1 MKIIHFSHCNLGGT
15 EASTAHVMEFADRL
29 ARRGHQVVVVSP
41 KWQRPYPKD
50 SPCRMVYFRMIPIKG
65 LRQISA
71 VVSGFVT
78 LLWLKLVFRPDCLYI
93 RRLPLDPMP
102 GVFAWLTRTPMVTE
116 TNGQVEIHEHE
127 VPVHALWRPLWYP
140 MLLLFERIVF
150 ANSHAV
156 TADGETRLENFRRRY
171 HAWGGERFHM
181 VRSGGIDLERFR
193 PVDRQQAREK
203 LGLPQDRRILIW
215 VGTIFAWSG
224 LEVLLEAS
232 EKICAQQEDV
242 DILIVGDGPERGR
255 FIRMTEQMGL
265 SARVRFTGYI
275 QSEELYLWL
284 SAANLALAP
293 YTRLRLDRE
302 DFTSYKIFEY
312 IACGLPVVC
321 SYEQGGSNIRYVRD
335 YDFGTTVPPED
346 PDLFARAV
354 LDTLARRELF
364 TNAFVKRARKKLR
377 ELDVTWEALVDQVE
391 VLCQQAAADRR
402 HG

>member
-1 MKIIHFSHCNLGGT
+1 
-15 EASTAHVMEFADRL
+15 
-29 ARRGHQVVVVSP
+29 
-41 KWQRPYPKD
+41 
-50 SPCRMVYFRMIPIKG
+50 MVYFPMIPIKG

-71 VVSGFVT
+71 MISGFAT
-78 LLWLKLVFRPDCLYI
+78 LLWLKWSFRPDCLYI

-127 VPVHALWRPLWYP
+127 VPVQMLWKPLWYP

-150 ANSHAV
+150 ANSFAV
-156 TADGETRLENFRRRY
+156 TADGEARLENFRRRY
-171 HAWGGERFHM
+171 RTWAPERFHM

-193 PVDRQQAREK
+193 PVDRSQARER
-203 LGLPQDRRILIW
+203 LGLAQDRRLLIW

-224 LEVLLEAS
+224 LEVLLEAA
-232 EKICAQQEDV
+232 EKICARQKDV
-242 DILIVGDGPERGR
+242 DILIVGDGPERER
-255 FIRMTEQMGL
+255 FVRMVGKMGL
-265 SARVRFTGYI
+265 SERIRFTGYI

-284 SAANLALAP
+284 SASNLALAP

-321 SYEQGGSNIRYVRD
+321 SYEKGGSNIRYVRD

-346 PDLFARAV
+346 AELFARAV
-354 LDTLARRELF
+354 LETLERKELF
-364 TNAFVKRARKKLR
+364 TNAFVKRARSKLR

-391 VLCQQAAADRR
+391 SLCRRAAATS
-402 HG
+402 